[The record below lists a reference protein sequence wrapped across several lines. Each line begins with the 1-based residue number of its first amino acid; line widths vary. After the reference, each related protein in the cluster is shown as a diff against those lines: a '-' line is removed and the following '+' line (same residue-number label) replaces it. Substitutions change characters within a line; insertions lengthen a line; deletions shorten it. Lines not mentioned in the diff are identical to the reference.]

1 MIPPVDRMKRQF
13 LGRLIAVVIVVL
25 IIPTIGI
32 MMLLATMHND
42 QFIKDSEQYH
52 QNVAD
57 KYSALLDKRI
67 RELNMIAA
75 SISVDSKK
83 ASSKFYQGTEAISED
98 PYQIY
103 LATNE
108 LKQAYSVE
116 NVTEWGVYFYDT
128 GRIVAP
134 GSAYSFEHYLLAGM
148 AYYGDDQK
156 IATFF
161 SEQNYSYLTVNV
173 CKGVNVAGDTE
184 QMLVGVCT
192 TLGKDKDRVM
202 VFFGISPQNLM
213 DTLVITEDEGVA
225 CYLFGGDKDTALL
238 CGGKNPENYLGAVLR
253 GEEYRDNDGVK
264 HKVLYSS
271 ESNVTELTIATYVTE
286 TSVQSQLFEQVR
298 VGRRVLLLGM
308 GTVAVLSILAI
319 WLAYKPIY
327 TLMKDLDFSEGSE
340 MNAIRTIL
348 NDRHTRITEYEMRVM
363 DLLMD
368 HLLHGV
374 PVSEKSL
381 NHLGINKAFDHY
393 CVIILKDYVPTRVES
408 ENIVGKIAATTASRC
423 FVTDWE
429 DGTDTIFVVFMQG
442 DCKDAV
448 VNELTDWLNSL
459 GLDTARL
466 VDGKT
471 VDQLDLIQNSFR
483 SCMAKNKRHETFEEG
498 NPEQSE
504 EGTVEKHVKLKND
517 VLQYI
522 DIHFREQD
530 LSQTKMADLFGVSTY
545 TLSRLFK
552 NEVGVGF
559 AEYVVAKRIAYA
571 TERLLSTDD
580 SVGEICTDAG
590 FSSINHF
597 SKTFKLYKGCSPSQF
612 RKQE

>member
-1 MIPPVDRMKRQF
+1 VIPPVDRMKRQF
-13 LGRLIAVVIVVL
+13 LGRLIAVVILVL

-42 QFIKDSEQYH
+42 QFIKDSEQYQ
-52 QNVAD
+52 QNIAD

-83 ASSKFYQGTEAISED
+83 ASSSFYQGTEAIFED

-103 LATNE
+103 LAANE

-116 NVTEWGVYFYDT
+116 NVMEWGVYFYDT
-128 GRIVAP
+128 GRIIAP
-134 GSAYSFEHYLLAGM
+134 GFAYSFEQYLLAGM

-161 SEQNYSYLTVNV
+161 SEQNYSYLTINV
-173 CKGVNVAGDTE
+173 CKGVNVGGDTE

-192 TLGKDKDRVM
+192 TLGKDKDRIM

-213 DTLVITEDEGVA
+213 DTLVLTDNEGVA
-225 CYLFGGDKDTALL
+225 CYLFGKDTDEALL
-238 CGGKNPENYLGAVLR
+238 YCGKNPKNHLEAVLR
-253 GEEYRDNDGVK
+253 GEEYRDNDGVR

-271 ESNVTELTIATYVTE
+271 KSNVTELTIATYVTE
-286 TSVQSQLFEQVR
+286 ASVQSQLVEQVR
-298 VGRRVLLLGM
+298 VGHNVLLSGM
-308 GTVAVLSILAI
+308 CIVMVLSILAI

-327 TLMKDLDFSEGSE
+327 TLMRDLDYSEGSE
-340 MNAIRTIL
+340 MNTIRTVL
-348 NDRHTRITEYEMRVM
+348 NDRHTRITEYEMKVM

-374 PVSEKSL
+374 PVSETSL
-381 NHLGINKAFDHY
+381 SHLGINKAFDNY
-393 CVIILKDYVPTRVES
+393 CVILLKDHVPTRAES
-408 ENIVGKIAATTASRC
+408 ESIVSKIATTTASRC

-429 DGTDTIFVVFMQG
+429 DGTDTIFVIFMQG
-442 DCKDAV
+442 DCKNAV
-448 VNELTDWLNSL
+448 IKELTDWLSGL
-459 GLDTARL
+459 GIDTARL

-471 VDQLDLIQNSFR
+471 VDQLDQIQNSFR
-483 SCMAKNKRHETFEEG
+483 SCLAKNKRHETSAED
-498 NPEQSE
+498 NQEQSE

-522 DIHFREQD
+522 DVHFREQD
-530 LSQTKMADLFGVSTY
+530 LSQTKMADLFGVSAY

-571 TERLLSTDD
+571 TERLLSTND
-580 SVGEICTDAG
+580 SISEICEDAG

-612 RKQE
+612 RKQG